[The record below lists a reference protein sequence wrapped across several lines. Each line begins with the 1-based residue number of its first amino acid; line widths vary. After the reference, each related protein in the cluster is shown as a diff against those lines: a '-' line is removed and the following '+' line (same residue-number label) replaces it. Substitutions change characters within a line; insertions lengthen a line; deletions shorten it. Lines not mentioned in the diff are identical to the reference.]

1 MASATFDTLHAAKAL
16 TAAGFE
22 SQQAEAITD
31 TIRDAFTESVATKAD
46 IAEVKAE
53 NRRVEGR
60 IESRHRG
67 HIQAALAGSAG
78 HRDGRSGDRETT
90 VGRTGSMATATFD
103 TLHAAKA
110 LTAAGFEAQQA
121 EAITDTI
128 RDAFTESV
136 ATKADIA
143 ELRADMASLETRLVE
158 RIDAVETRVAER
170 FEALYK
176 QLWLMALGI
185 VTAVAAIVKLL

>member
-1 MASATFDTLHAAKAL
+1 MAS
-16 TAAGFE
+16 
-22 SQQAEAITD
+22 
-31 TIRDAFTESVATKAD
+31 
-46 IAEVKAE
+46 
-53 NRRVEGR
+53 
-60 IESRHRG
+60 
-67 HIQAALAGSAG
+67 
-78 HRDGRSGDRETT
+78 
-90 VGRTGSMATATFD
+90 ATFD

-143 ELRADMASLETRLVE
+143 GLEAAVAADIAEVKAELKADIAEVKAELKADIAELRADMASLETRLVE
-158 RIDAVETRVAER
+158 RIDAVETRLAER

-176 QLWLMALGI
+176 QLWLVALGI

>member
-1 MASATFDTLHAAKAL
+1 
-16 TAAGFE
+16 
-22 SQQAEAITD
+22 
-31 TIRDAFTESVATKAD
+31 
-46 IAEVKAE
+46 
-53 NRRVEGR
+53 
-60 IESRHRG
+60 
-67 HIQAALAGSAG
+67 
-78 HRDGRSGDRETT
+78 
-90 VGRTGSMATATFD
+90 MATATFD

-143 ELRADMASLETRLVE
+143 ELRADMASLKTRLVE
-158 RIDAVETRVAER
+158 RIDAVETRVVER

-176 QLWLMALGI
+176 QLWLMGLGI

>member
-1 MASATFDTLHAAKAL
+1 MAS
-16 TAAGFE
+16 
-22 SQQAEAITD
+22 
-31 TIRDAFTESVATKAD
+31 
-46 IAEVKAE
+46 
-53 NRRVEGR
+53 
-60 IESRHRG
+60 
-67 HIQAALAGSAG
+67 
-78 HRDGRSGDRETT
+78 
-90 VGRTGSMATATFD
+90 ATFD

-128 RDAFTESV
+128 REAFTESV

-143 ELRADMASLETRLVE
+143 GLEAAVAADIAEVKADIAEVKAGIATDIAEVKAEIATDIAEVKAEIAALETRV
-158 RIDAVETRVAER
+158 VER

-176 QLWLMALGI
+176 QLWLMGLGI

>member
-1 MASATFDTLHAAKAL
+1 MAS
-16 TAAGFE
+16 
-22 SQQAEAITD
+22 
-31 TIRDAFTESVATKAD
+31 
-46 IAEVKAE
+46 
-53 NRRVEGR
+53 
-60 IESRHRG
+60 
-67 HIQAALAGSAG
+67 
-78 HRDGRSGDRETT
+78 
-90 VGRTGSMATATFD
+90 ATFD

-128 RDAFTESV
+128 REAFTESV

-143 ELRADMASLETRLVE
+143 GLEAAVAADIAEVRTEIAALETRV
-158 RIDAVETRVAER
+158 VER

-176 QLWLMALGI
+176 QLWLVALGI

>member
-1 MASATFDTLHAAKAL
+1 MAS
-16 TAAGFE
+16 
-22 SQQAEAITD
+22 
-31 TIRDAFTESVATKAD
+31 
-46 IAEVKAE
+46 
-53 NRRVEGR
+53 
-60 IESRHRG
+60 
-67 HIQAALAGSAG
+67 
-78 HRDGRSGDRETT
+78 
-90 VGRTGSMATATFD
+90 ATFD

>member
-1 MASATFDTLHAAKAL
+1 MA
-16 TAAGFE
+16 G
-22 SQQAEAITD
+22 
-31 TIRDAFTESVATKAD
+31 
-46 IAEVKAE
+46 
-53 NRRVEGR
+53 
-60 IESRHRG
+60 
-67 HIQAALAGSAG
+67 
-78 HRDGRSGDRETT
+78 
-90 VGRTGSMATATFD
+90 ATFD

-128 RDAFTESV
+128 REAFTESV

-143 ELRADMASLETRLVE
+143 GLEAAVTTDIAEVKAEIAALETRV
-158 RIDAVETRVAER
+158 VER

-176 QLWLMALGI
+176 QLWLVALGI

>member
-1 MASATFDTLHAAKAL
+1 MAS
-16 TAAGFE
+16 
-22 SQQAEAITD
+22 
-31 TIRDAFTESVATKAD
+31 
-46 IAEVKAE
+46 
-53 NRRVEGR
+53 
-60 IESRHRG
+60 
-67 HIQAALAGSAG
+67 
-78 HRDGRSGDRETT
+78 
-90 VGRTGSMATATFD
+90 ATFD

-128 RDAFTESV
+128 REAFTESV

-143 ELRADMASLETRLVE
+143 GLEAAVAADIAEVRTEIAALETRV
-158 RIDAVETRVAER
+158 VER

-176 QLWLMALGI
+176 HLWLVALGI

>member
-1 MASATFDTLHAAKAL
+1 MAS
-16 TAAGFE
+16 
-22 SQQAEAITD
+22 
-31 TIRDAFTESVATKAD
+31 
-46 IAEVKAE
+46 
-53 NRRVEGR
+53 
-60 IESRHRG
+60 
-67 HIQAALAGSAG
+67 
-78 HRDGRSGDRETT
+78 
-90 VGRTGSMATATFD
+90 ATFD

-128 RDAFTESV
+128 REAFTESV

-143 ELRADMASLETRLVE
+143 AVKADIAEVRAEIAALETRM
-158 RIDAVETRVAER
+158 AER

-176 QLWLMALGI
+176 QLWLMGLGI